1 MSRNQSKSNVFL
13 IVLLTI
19 LIIAVL
25 GFGGYFVWKLEEN
38 DNKQTPTNSIAT
50 NTQSEKK
57 NNDIDENTEQ
67 ESTTIEEPEPEPEI
81 EPEPEPEPEPVETKE
96 DYMNSCATYTYK
108 EIARNPNSYIG
119 KRAKI
124 VGEVIQVQ
132 QEGNEVV
139 LRVNMTKDQYG
150 YYDDT
155 IMAGYAY
162 ADENEDRILEG
173 DIITIYGEL
182 YGTITYTSVLGT
194 DVTVPAIK
202 TMYLDI
208 KK

>member
-1 MSRNQSKSNVFL
+1 MSKNQTKSNVSL
-13 IVLLTI
+13 IVLLAV
-19 LIIAVL
+19 LIVAVL
-25 GFGGYFVWKLEEN
+25 GFGGYFVWKLESSNGNNNQQVSSNNVEKGNIN
-38 DNKQTPTNSIAT
+38 DTQAT
-50 NTQSEKK
+50 EK
-57 NNDIDENTEQ
+57 NEEETE
-67 ESTTIEEPEPEPEI
+67 ETEPEVEPEI
-81 EPEPEPEPEPVETKE
+81 EPEPVETKE
-96 DYMNSCATYTYK
+96 DYINSCSTYTFK

-132 QEGNEVV
+132 QDGNEVV

-150 YYDDT
+150 YYEDT

-173 DIITIYGEL
+173 DIVTIYGEL

>member
-1 MSRNQSKSNVFL
+1 MSKNQSKSNVFL

-38 DNKQTPTNSIAT
+38 NNKQIPTNSIASS
-50 NTQSEKK
+50 TQSESE
-57 NNDIDENTEQ
+57 NNDITENTEQ
-67 ESTTIEEPEPEPEI
+67 TEE
-81 EPEPEPEPEPVETKE
+81 EPEPEPVETKE
-96 DYMNSCATYTYK
+96 DYMNSCTTYTYK
-108 EIARNPNSYIG
+108 EIARNPNNYKG

-173 DIITIYGEL
+173 DIVTIYGEL
-182 YGTITYTSVLGT
+182 YGTITYTSVLGA
-194 DVTVPAIK
+194 DITVPAIK

-208 KK
+208 KQ